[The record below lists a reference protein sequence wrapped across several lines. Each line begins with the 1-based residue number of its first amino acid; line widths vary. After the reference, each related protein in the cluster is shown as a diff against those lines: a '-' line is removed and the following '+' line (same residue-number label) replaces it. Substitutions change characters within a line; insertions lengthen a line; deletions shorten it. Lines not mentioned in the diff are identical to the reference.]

1 MFPVAHRLVIALA
14 IPLAIPLL
22 GLAVFATPAL
32 AQSEN
37 LEFTLSNRSSLTIA
51 EFYAAPLAFEGWGES
66 PLAGVL
72 VEPGGS
78 GIVTVA
84 GGAAECVYKVRVVFT
99 TGSEFVDPTVDLC
112 TTGEYV
118 LSDP

>member
-1 MFPVAHRLVIALA
+1 MPSLASRFASSLIGLAALA
-14 IPLAIPLL
+14 
-22 GLAVFATPAL
+22 TPVL

-51 EFYAAPLAFEGWGES
+51 EFYAAPLEFEGWGES

-112 TTGEYV
+112 ATGEYV